1 MVGYVFAQK
10 LVFCLTLQAFLID
23 APVLVDMKH
32 GSVRYRKDQDA
43 PTLKGREM
51 PHEGSTDLEQKKH
64 YFYHTRLNSFGAG
77 DVYVLVS
84 VSMFGGVYAFYH
96 REKVRR
102 PLNTVHKL
110 SYIKVTDTVTAEIA
124 WGEGGGGETFEFQEY
139 DLIGTDWPCF
149 SCCVSWSKIWNVHK
163 TQKWSGCKRWTLK
176 TLRMPQILYS
186 PSLTTK
192 ICLQKW

>member
-1 MVGYVFAQK
+1 MFFRVIPVSLNQMNNINNILKGVMVGYVFAQK

-84 VSMFGGVYAFYH
+84 VSMFGGVYAVYY

-110 SYIKVTDTVTAEIA
+110 SYIKVTDTVTAKIA
-124 WGEGGGGETFEFQEY
+124 WGGGGGGGRDIRVRVSRIWFDRNRLTMLFLLCVLVQ
-139 DLIGTDWPCF
+139 DLECA
-149 SCCVSWSKIWNVHK
+149 
-163 TQKWSGCKRWTLK
+163 
-176 TLRMPQILYS
+176 
-186 PSLTTK
+186 
-192 ICLQKW
+192 

>member
-1 MVGYVFAQK
+1 MNKMKNILKGIMVGYVFDQK

-23 APVLVDMKH
+23 APVLVDIKH

-77 DVYVLVS
+77 DVYVSMS
-84 VSMFGGVYAFYH
+84 VCMFSGVYAVYH

-102 PLNTVHKL
+102 PLNTVHKS
-110 SYIKVTDTVTAEIA
+110 SYIKVTDSQNSR
-124 WGEGGGGETFEFQEY
+124 GERWWGGGGR
-139 DLIGTDWPCF
+139 DIRVR
-149 SCCVSWSKIWNVHK
+149 VSRI
-163 TQKWSGCKRWTLK
+163 
-176 TLRMPQILYS
+176 
-186 PSLTTK
+186 
-192 ICLQKW
+192 